1 IPVAAQRRQPPVAGA
16 GQLSERRG
24 DSKGEVGAKEGDER
38 HGDDDFFQP
47 HLPTSSHRF
56 IPTWPRANRGA
67 GTSSRAHRRI
77 RMLDPVRRACLAL
90 VHESEQ
96 LAPLS
101 KRARREEGELDVE
114 QPLAVGEPRVR
125 LSALERAENL
135 LHRAL
140 ACGAVALE
148 LEPELRDG
156 RQLALIEGYLPVAT
170 EARYLTQ
177 ERLEEV
183 GMEVAPRA

>member
-1 IPVAAQRRQPPVAGA
+1 PPPSP
-16 GQLSERRG
+16 L
-24 DSKGEVGAKEGDER
+24 
-38 HGDDDFFQP
+38 
-47 HLPTSSHRF
+47 F

-114 QPLAVGEPRVR
+114 QPLAVGEPCLR
-125 LSALERAENL
+125 LRALERAEDL
-135 LHRAL
+135 LHSAL
-140 ACGAVALE
+140 ACRAVALE
-148 LEPELRDG
+148 LEAELHDG
-156 RQLALIEGYLPVAT
+156 RQLALIEGHLPVAA
-170 EARYLTQ
+170 EAGHLTQ

-183 GMEVAPRA
+183 GVEVSPRARHLLVEAAPKRRE

>member
-1 IPVAAQRRQPPVAGA
+1 
-16 GQLSERRG
+16 
-24 DSKGEVGAKEGDER
+24 
-38 HGDDDFFQP
+38 
-47 HLPTSSHRF
+47 
-56 IPTWPRANRGA
+56 
-67 GTSSRAHRRI
+67 
-77 RMLDPVRRACLAL
+77 MLDPVRRACLAL

-114 QPLAVGEPRVR
+114 QPLAVGEPCLW

-140 ACGAVALE
+140 TCRAVALE
-148 LEPELRDG
+148 LEPELHHG
-156 RQLALIEGYLPVAT
+156 REVALIEGHLPVAT
-170 EARYLTQ
+170 EAAHLAQ

-183 GMEVAPRA
+183 GVEVPPRARHLLVEPAPARREAAERQPAGAELGEPPRHVAPAV